1 MIKPLILA
9 AAIVPALAMLGYG
22 IAKARDTWKCEAI
35 WSAYVLGA
43 LSAIAAAAGEAGLGH
58 FIPLA
63 HVASIAA
70 AATGA
75 AVVAVIEESVKFIV
89 LINLAEKHVDVRRLQ
104 SVLVIALAV
113 SLGFATLENLGYVI
127 AKDNWKII
135 AAMRAI
141 TSVPGHGLDGLAMGA
156 LLIAARLSGDTGIW
170 RRRNALILPILLHA
184 AYDFPLLARHS
195 GPALFGVVWLVTM
208 ALSCVLVIA
217 LCNLIIPLAA
227 EFDRASGRDDES
239 VETSDRLIG
248 GGIIGMVGG
257 PLLALSVAF
266 ASGLDSV
273 AAAIGLGVI
282 PFALGID
289 AIRTGIRRR
298 KPLLAM
304 TGNGPL
310 AAGKS

>member
-22 IAKARDTWKCEAI
+22 IAKARGTWKCEAI

-43 LSAIAAAAGEAGLGH
+43 LSAVAAAVGEVGLGYFIPLGHVGSTAAAAAC
-58 FIPLA
+58 A
-63 HVASIAA
+63 IA
-70 AATGA
+70 
-75 AVVAVIEESVKFIV
+75 VAVTEESVKFLV

-104 SVLVIALAV
+104 SVLVVALAV

-170 RRRNALILPILLHA
+170 RRRNALVIPILLHA
-184 AYDFPLLARHS
+184 AYDFPLLARHG
-195 GPALFGVVWLVTM
+195 GPILFGVTWLVTL
-208 ALSCVLVIA
+208 ALSSVLVIA
-217 LCNLIIPLAA
+217 LCNLIIPLAV
-227 EFDRASGRDDES
+227 EFDRASGRDGES
-239 VETSDRLIG
+239 VETSDRLIAG
-248 GGIIGMVGG
+248 GVISLVGG

-266 ASGLDSV
+266 ASGLDSI

-282 PFALGID
+282 PFVLGID
-289 AIRTGIRRR
+289 AIRTGIWRR

-304 TGNGPL
+304 TENGL
-310 AAGKS
+310 LTAGKS